1 MIEQSL
7 VDYIKDILRC
17 MPPDWLELTTHRL
30 DIYEEKLAKVQ
41 FLEEYDKLFEE
52 KYVKQ
57 KAVALKYDKEKNS
70 APIVTAQGSGQTAKN
85 IIKIAEENGIPIKKD
100 EDLVNMLSQ
109 IELNQE
115 IPVELY
121 QAVSEIFS
129 FIYGI
134 SNDTDEESIE
144 ENDQKNK

>member
-1 MIEQSL
+1 ML
-7 VDYIKDILRC
+7 
-17 MPPDWLELTTHRL
+17 
-30 DIYEEKLAKVQ
+30 EEKFIQ
-41 FLEEYDKLFEE
+41 
-52 KYVKQ
+52 Q
-57 KAVALKYDKEKNS
+57 KAVSLQYDKEEND
-70 APIVTAQGSGQTAKN
+70 APIVTAQGRGQTAKN
-85 IIKIAEENGIPIKKD
+85 IIRIAEENGIPIKKD

-134 SNDTDEESIE
+134 SNEVKDIE
-144 ENDQKNK
+144 EDKRD

>member
-1 MIEQSL
+1 ML
-7 VDYIKDILRC
+7 
-17 MPPDWLELTTHRL
+17 
-30 DIYEEKLAKVQ
+30 
-41 FLEEYDKLFEE
+41 EE
-52 KYVKQ
+52 KYIQ
-57 KAVALKYDKEKNS
+57 KKAIALQYDKDKDS
-70 APIVTAQGSGQTAKN
+70 APVVTAQGKGETAKN

-121 QAVSEIFS
+121 QAVSEVFS

-134 SNDTDEESIE
+134 SNENKDEGANN
-144 ENDQKNK
+144 NDQNS

>member
-1 MIEQSL
+1 M
-7 VDYIKDILRC
+7 
-17 MPPDWLELTTHRL
+17 
-30 DIYEEKLAKVQ
+30 
-41 FLEEYDKLFEE
+41 
-52 KYVKQ
+52 Q
-57 KAVALKYDKEKNS
+57 KKAIALQYDKEINS
-70 APIVTAQGSGQTAKN
+70 SPVVTAQGTNKTAQN

-129 FIYGI
+129 FIYGL
-134 SNDTDEESIE
+134 SNEAREEGKDNNDTS
-144 ENDQKNK
+144 N

>member
-1 MIEQSL
+1 ML
-7 VDYIKDILRC
+7 
-17 MPPDWLELTTHRL
+17 
-30 DIYEEKLAKVQ
+30 
-41 FLEEYDKLFEE
+41 EE
-52 KYVKQ
+52 KYIQQ
-57 KAVALKYDKEKNS
+57 KAVALQYDNEKDS
-70 APIVTAQGSGQTAKN
+70 APVVTAQGRGETAKN

-134 SNDTDEESIE
+134 SNENKEESTKD
-144 ENDQKNK
+144 NDQNN

>member
-1 MIEQSL
+1 MI
-7 VDYIKDILRC
+7 
-17 MPPDWLELTTHRL
+17 
-30 DIYEEKLAKVQ
+30 
-41 FLEEYDKLFEE
+41 EE
-52 KYVKQ
+52 KYTRK
-57 KAVALKYDKEKNS
+57 KAVALQYEPEKDN
-70 APIVTAQGSGQTAKN
+70 APSVTAQGTGETAKN
-85 IIKIAEENGIPIKKD
+85 IIKIAQENGIPIKKD

-134 SNDTDEESIE
+134 SNDTKQG
-144 ENDQKNK
+144 NKNEKSN

>member
-1 MIEQSL
+1 M
-7 VDYIKDILRC
+7 
-17 MPPDWLELTTHRL
+17 LE
-30 DIYEEKLAKVQ
+30 K
-41 FLEEYDKLFEE
+41 
-52 KYVKQ
+52 KYVQ
-57 KAVALKYDKEKNS
+57 PKAVALQYDKEKDK
-70 APIVTAQGSGQTAKN
+70 APLVSAQGRGETAKN

-121 QAVSEIFS
+121 QAVSEVFT

-134 SNDTDEESIE
+134 SNDTVKEELK
-144 ENDQKNK
+144 END